1 MTDEFRRRP
10 TPQRQRFVEEFLL
23 CDDAA
28 RAAIAARYKPT
39 NAKVQGALL
48 LKNPWVRAAIRA
60 KLDARAEETR
70 LSAKRILTELTRVG
84 LSDIGNIMAWDEA
97 AHEWTLRPPDELSA
111 ADRAAIA
118 RVTRHGNYLHV
129 QLHDKIR
136 ALDALGKYFKLWG
149 KHADKFGPRL
159 GPGEAANGDYS
170 NAQQARARARYI
182 ELAKQVL
189 EKAERQEAE
198 WAKAWR
204 EAFG

>member
-1 MTDEFRRRP
+1 M
-10 TPQRQRFVEEFLL
+10 
-23 CDDAA
+23 
-28 RAAIAARYKPT
+28 
-39 NAKVQGALL
+39 
-48 LKNPWVRAAIRA
+48 
-60 KLDARAEETR
+60 
-70 LSAKRILTELTRVG
+70 
-84 LSDIGNIMAWDEA
+84 DEA